1 MSKIRVVK
9 NGGRS
14 VQEFDTVKDAMIDIQ
29 NNGDVANLYVPTKSG
44 EEIRLMFF
52 GAPTFTFDVDEA
64 YTLSRCAKNT

>member
-14 VQEFDTVKDAMIDIQ
+14 VQEFDTVKEAMIAIQ
-29 NNGDVANLYVPTKSG
+29 NSGDMANLYVPTKSG

-52 GAPTFTFDVDEA
+52 GSTFDVDEA